1 VDIEVPCPPASPVSC
16 CLFFVFLNT

>member
-16 CLFFVFLNT
+16 CLFFFFLNT